1 MIKKSKAILYHVDI
15 SRRYFFVCQLK
26 LVLLGVINE
35 NLKWKCHVNYIT
47 AKASKKLYALRLLKR
62 ASVQEQ
68 DMLKVFRSSCRPI
81 LEYTVQVWQDIPDY
95 LSDRIESVQKR
106 APKIIYPNSSYSQ
119 APGQTLSP
127 ANETS
132 LSNRRELLCRKFMA
146 EMTDTLD
153 HPLSCLVS
161 TAVQKTN
168 PYNLRPGS
176 SRPFNKFMR
185 TKRSEN
191 FFTFKYSSF

>member
-1 MIKKSKAILYHVDI
+1 MIKKSKTILYHVDI
-15 SRRYFFVCQLK
+15 SSRYFFVCQLK

-81 LEYTVQVWQDIPDY
+81 LEYTVQVWQDILDY

-168 PYNLRPGS
+168 PNPNLYERNTSYFG
-176 SRPFNKFMR
+176 
-185 TKRSEN
+185 
-191 FFTFKYSSF
+191 